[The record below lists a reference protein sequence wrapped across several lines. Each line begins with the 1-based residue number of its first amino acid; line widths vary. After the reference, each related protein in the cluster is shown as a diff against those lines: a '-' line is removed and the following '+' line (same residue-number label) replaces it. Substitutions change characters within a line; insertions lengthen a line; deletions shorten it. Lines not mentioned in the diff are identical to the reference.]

1 MFVYLKLNVIYYNI
15 IYYTIVY
22 NVYIFIDVRLSFNLR

>member
-1 MFVYLKLNVIYYNI
+1 MFVYRKLNVIYYNV
-15 IYYTIVY
+15 IYYIIVY